1 MKETIK
7 KILKEESNVQ
17 CITKLRTQYSR
28 NISEFY
34 FFKIFVDI
42 LTPKGINISV
52 HKKGTFDPIDLNLS
66 IENKEKIKLVNI
78 LTISMNSYSS
88 DYYFNSAY
96 LEKVLNEFNNKQ
108 INMSMIE
115 STNALIDIFLGL
127 L

>member
-17 CITKLRTQYSR
+17 CITKLRTQYNR

-52 HKKGTFDPIDLNLS
+52 HKKGTFDPIDRKS
-66 IENKEKIKLVNI
+66 V
-78 LTISMNSYSS
+78 
-88 DYYFNSAY
+88 
-96 LEKVLNEFNNKQ
+96 V
-108 INMSMIE
+108 
-115 STNALIDIFLGL
+115 
-127 L
+127 